1 MNAVLIL
8 FDQMYNKFKRNI
20 IKFFDDRS
28 IEYDKKF
35 VEPIFWK
42 IFNEKYFLIWISNL
56 TNKKLVLDLGC
67 GTGRVIPILLS
78 KNIKI
83 VGVDISKKM
92 LNIAKSKTRKS
103 NVKFILADLEQLPF
117 KNNISDAVVC
127 YGVLQYLQNPFKA
140 IKEISRILKQSGL
153 YFGLETHRSP
163 IRTIY
168 KKLFFLQEWA
178 DTEYHNAFS
187 QRQLFVWFDIAN
199 MKCSIRETTFLP
211 PKFFDL
217 CFRLNK
223 KLCLFLFKITEDLL
237 SHIPPINEIA
247 GGLVINGVKR

>member
-78 KNIKI
+78 KNI
-83 VGVDISKKM
+83 
-92 LNIAKSKTRKS
+92 
-103 NVKFILADLEQLPF
+103 
-117 KNNISDAVVC
+117 
-127 YGVLQYLQNPFKA
+127 
-140 IKEISRILKQSGL
+140 
-153 YFGLETHRSP
+153 
-163 IRTIY
+163 
-168 KKLFFLQEWA
+168 
-178 DTEYHNAFS
+178 
-187 QRQLFVWFDIAN
+187 
-199 MKCSIRETTFLP
+199 
-211 PKFFDL
+211 
-217 CFRLNK
+217 
-223 KLCLFLFKITEDLL
+223 
-237 SHIPPINEIA
+237 
-247 GGLVINGVKR
+247 